1 MYKFFSPKEWHKKT
15 VKFLHNQKEHQGNHL
30 KNEYFI
36 STKRTQK
43 QITSPQHLKKKL
55 LWDIYIYIYIYKRSE
70 LEDFN
75 LVLKNVN
82 NLILYINSSMINC
95 LVQNPF
101 IKKSLVQNPPN
112 CTLFRFAHPHP
123 TPNPYIYTHTHP
135 LGLRQKSKNFFSFLN
150 NIVVADLQAL

>member
-30 KNEYFI
+30 KNEYLI

-55 LWDIYIYIYIYKRSE
+55 LWDIYIYIYKRSE

-75 LVLKNVN
+75 LVLTV
-82 NLILYINSSMINC
+82 LCSGLPI
-95 LVQNPF
+95 
-101 IKKSLVQNPPN
+101 
-112 CTLFRFAHPHP
+112 P
-123 TPNPYIYTHTHP
+123 THPNPYMRVYVYIYIYICIHTHP
-135 LGLRQKSKNFFSFLN
+135 LSLRQQSKNFFSAFNL
-150 NIVVADLQAL
+150 DGGYSTKH